1 MSNDIKKQRVKKLL
15 DSIQEAAN
23 QLIDIGTETEPSTLI
38 MSLAMSAYELDLMQ
52 EAAEKFSSLKG
63 ATDNQT
69 EIIEFKPKDMQ

>member
-23 QLIDIGTETEPSTLI
+23 QLIDIGTETEPSTLV

-52 EAAEKFSSLKG
+52 EAADKFSSLKG
-63 ATDNQT
+63 TTDNQT